1 MRIRKSLHAVYL
13 KVSHK
18 MSNETIGYIVCCYRN
33 SVNNRL
39 KVINQTVYPLYLKP
53 TNKSMYL
60 LVDKCK
66 Q

>member
-18 MSNETIGYIVCCYRN
+18 MSNETIGCIVCCYRN

-39 KVINQTVYPLYLKP
+39 KVIKDR
-53 TNKSMYL
+53 KS
-60 LVDKCK
+60 VV
-66 Q
+66 